1 MKFVNP
7 IIRGFY
13 PDPSV
18 CKADGR
24 YYMVTSTFQYFP
36 GVALF
41 ESSDMLNFKQI
52 GSVLTRKS
60 QLPLKNAGTSGGIYA
75 PTIRYHEGRFYMV
88 VTNVSHGGNFYVW
101 TDDIHGEWS
110 DPIYVDQGGIDPTIF
125 WDDDGS
131 VYFMS
136 NEADTKS
143 EAFEKR
149 DPVRYPGGLPCI
161 SMCEIDIET
170 GKKLSETRPLWYG
183 NGGRHMEAPH
193 LYKINGWYY
202 MLDAEGGTE
211 YGHMVCYA
219 RSRNLWGP
227 WEAFPGNPALTMRD
241 NPYSILQGSGH
252 GDLIEDDHGNW
263 WFVNLAFRTIP
274 GCGQHH
280 HLGRETCLNPVSF
293 KDGWFYIGNGEV
305 KTVYDLPELPGE
317 QESRDFNYTFETLSK
332 DRDFLFL
339 HAFEKKSY
347 RFKKDSLTLTGTS
360 ASPFIQSDD
369 PVFAGIRQTEFQED
383 MAVTLE
389 SAAEEAGVTVYM
401 DSEHHYDLY
410 LENGTTAVL
419 RMQIGCVT
427 EIKKT
432 ASVSGKLRLSVHAD
446 DDCYTFRVTEILK
459 DGGTREIP
467 MGSGMAHYL
476 SSETAGGFTGV
487 LFGMYAIDTE
497 GKKAVFTALEMKH
510 EEEKA

>member
-193 LYKINGWYY
+193 LYKINGWY
-202 MLDAEGGTE
+202 
-211 YGHMVCYA
+211 
-219 RSRNLWGP
+219 
-227 WEAFPGNPALTMRD
+227 
-241 NPYSILQGSGH
+241 
-252 GDLIEDDHGNW
+252 
-263 WFVNLAFRTIP
+263 
-274 GCGQHH
+274 
-280 HLGRETCLNPVSF
+280 
-293 KDGWFYIGNGEV
+293 
-305 KTVYDLPELPGE
+305 
-317 QESRDFNYTFETLSK
+317 
-332 DRDFLFL
+332 
-339 HAFEKKSY
+339 
-347 RFKKDSLTLTGTS
+347 
-360 ASPFIQSDD
+360 
-369 PVFAGIRQTEFQED
+369 
-383 MAVTLE
+383 
-389 SAAEEAGVTVYM
+389 
-401 DSEHHYDLY
+401 
-410 LENGTTAVL
+410 
-419 RMQIGCVT
+419 
-427 EIKKT
+427 
-432 ASVSGKLRLSVHAD
+432 
-446 DDCYTFRVTEILK
+446 
-459 DGGTREIP
+459 
-467 MGSGMAHYL
+467 
-476 SSETAGGFTGV
+476 
-487 LFGMYAIDTE
+487 
-497 GKKAVFTALEMKH
+497 
-510 EEEKA
+510 